1 MMFPGGIEFLIVI
14 PFIVLAIFMIC
25 VLIRLYDTLY
35 YARKA
40 YKKYL
45 GIAEKTKDTGENTAT
60 QDDAQQK

>member
-1 MMFPGGIEFLIVI
+1 MMFTGDIEFLFFILSIV
-14 PFIVLAIFMIC
+14 FTIFMIL
-25 VLIRLYDTLY
+25 VLIRLYNTLY

-45 GIAEKTKDTGENTAT
+45 GIAEKTKDTGENAAT